1 MCVLS
6 QGQYL
11 MPLSLNCLP
20 ISSATP
26 WWAIVSSNRS
36 WLDWKRS
43 PDPRQLPRFTLS
55 NVFSRFLISL
65 RHIFSFSCKILSH
78 FLEFKG
84 RRPQILKKHSATFL
98 IIFTYLQ
105 ILYSRLY
112 FCSRSYES
120 LRISYQSPLEWEVC
134 NGDDCL
140 KPGICLL
147 HLQAN
152 VMHSGRS
159 GIYLNEYRGMTS
171 SKSMVDIRS

>member
-55 NVFSRFLISL
+55 NIFSPFLISL
-65 RHIFSFSCKILSH
+65 QHIFSFFCNILSH
-78 FLEFKG
+78 FLEFNGK
-84 RRPQILKKHSATFL
+84 RPQILKKNSATFL
-98 IIFTYLQ
+98 IIFIYLH
-105 ILYSRLY
+105 IWYSRLY

-120 LRISYQSPLEWEVC
+120 LTTSYQSPCGVGNMQLRWL
-134 NGDDCL
+134 L
-140 KPGICLL
+140 KARDLPF
-147 HLQAN
+147 
-152 VMHSGRS
+152 
-159 GIYLNEYRGMTS
+159 TS
-171 SKSMVDIRS
+171 SGKCHAFRTHRHLSEWIQGHDFIKVSGWH